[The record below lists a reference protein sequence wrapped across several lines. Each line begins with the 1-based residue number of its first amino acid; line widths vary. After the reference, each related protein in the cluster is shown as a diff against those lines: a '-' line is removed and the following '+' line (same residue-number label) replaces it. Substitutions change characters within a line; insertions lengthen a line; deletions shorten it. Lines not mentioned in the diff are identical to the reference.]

1 MHDMPEPFRQLGA
14 DQLRATGL
22 GAAKSAST
30 RQLVGDQSLRH
41 AHWGVG
47 ERDGWLVKDPWFR
60 VPFALAVVAM
70 LAALYAIF
78 IYAPTER
85 VMGDVQ
91 RIFYVHVSLAWLSYL
106 AFFVVFVCS
115 IVYLWRR
122 DERWDAV
129 ARASAEIGV
138 ALTTLFIM
146 SGALWGRPV
155 WGTWWTWDARLTT
168 TAILWF
174 IYVAYLMLRAYVP
187 EVPRAARYAAVLG
200 IVGFLDVPIIHMSV
214 VWWRTLHPEPTV
226 ARLEGTPLL
235 PPEMLAT
242 LVVTSVAFGLLYLAL
257 MIVRVRL
264 ERLKDEVRYLQQA
277 LSLRGE

>member
-1 MHDMPEPFRQLGA
+1 MRQMPERAEEYRANEPWFRI
-14 DQLRATGL
+14 
-22 GAAKSAST
+22 S
-30 RQLVGDQSLRH
+30 
-41 AHWGVG
+41 VG
-47 ERDGWLVKDPWFR
+47 EREGWLVADPWFR
-60 VPFALAVVAM
+60 VPFALSIAAM
-70 LAALYAIF
+70 IAALYAIF
-78 IYAPTER
+78 VYAPPER

-91 RIFYVHVSLAWLSYL
+91 RIMYAHVSLAWLSYL

-138 ALTTLFIM
+138 VLTTLFII

-155 WGTWWTWDARLTT
+155 WGTWWTWDPRLTT

-200 IVGFLDVPIIHMSV
+200 IVGFLDVPIVHMSV
-214 VWWRTLHPEPTV
+214 TWWRALHPEPTV
-226 ARLEGTPLL
+226 VRPDGPLM
-235 PPEMLAT
+235 PTEMVITLA
-242 LVVTSVAFGLLYLAL
+242 LASLAFGLLYLTL
-257 MIVRVRL
+257 MVVRVRL
-264 ERLKDEVRYLQQA
+264 ERLKDEVRYLQQE

>member
-1 MHDMPEPFRQLGA
+1 MDEQIALGGA
-14 DQLRATGL
+14 
-22 GAAKSAST
+22 AAKSRQESSRPRDSVLST
-30 RQLVGDQSLRH
+30 QYSVLNILIGLT
-41 AHWGVG
+41 
-47 ERDGWLVKDPWFR
+47 
-60 VPFALAVVAM
+60 ALAMVIAS
-70 LAALYAIF
+70 YAIF
-78 IYAPTER
+78 VYAPTER
-85 VMGDVQ
+85 VMGHVQ

-106 AFFVVFVCS
+106 AFLVVFVCS
-115 IVYLWRR
+115 VVYLWRR

-138 ALTTLFIM
+138 VFTTLFII

-187 EVPRAARYAAVLG
+187 DLPRAARYAAVLG
-200 IVGFLDVPIIHMSV
+200 IVGFVDVPIIHMSV

-226 ARLEGTPLL
+226 ARLDGADLL
-235 PPEMLAT
+235 PPEMRVT
-242 LVVTSVAFGLLYLAL
+242 LLIASVAFGLLYVTL
-257 MIVRVRL
+257 MVVRVRL
-264 ERLKDEVRYLQQA
+264 ERAKDEVRYLQQA

>member
-1 MHDMPEPFRQLGA
+1 MSNAIPQ
-14 DQLRATGL
+14 RASPV
-22 GAAKSAST
+22 AAAAEAPAAGS
-30 RQLVGDQSLRH
+30 
-41 AHWGVG
+41 
-47 ERDGWLVKDPWFR
+47 
-60 VPFALAVVAM
+60 LAVGPAWFTALLGITAATMV
-70 LAALYAIF
+70 AALYAIF
-78 IYAPTER
+78 VWAPRER

-138 ALTTLFIM
+138 ILTTLFIL

-187 EVPRAARYAAVLG
+187 DVPRAARYAAVLG
-200 IVGFLDVPIIHMSV
+200 IVGFVDVPIIHMSV

-226 ARLEGTPLL
+226 ARLEGSPLL

-242 LVVTSVAFGLLYLAL
+242 LALTSVAFGLLYLVL

>member
-1 MHDMPEPFRQLGA
+1 MSETAERAGQRA
-14 DQLRATGL
+14 DRMSDSPLAV
-22 GAAKSAST
+22 AANST
-30 RQLVGDQSLRH
+30 TRLPVGDERQSYPRYS
-41 AHWGVG
+41 GSQ
-47 ERDGWLVKDPWFR
+47 RDGWLLADPRFCIL
-60 VPFALAVVAM
+60 FGLSVVAM
-70 LAALYAIF
+70 IAALYAVF
-78 IYAPTER
+78 VFAPPER

-91 RIFYVHVSLAWLSYL
+91 RIMYVHVSLAWLSYL

-129 ARASAEIGV
+129 ARASAEVGV
-138 ALTTLFIM
+138 VLTTLFIV

-155 WGTWWTWDARLTT
+155 WGTWWTWDPRLTT

-200 IVGFLDVPIIHMSV
+200 IVGFLDVPIVHMSV
-214 VWWRTLHPEPTV
+214 TWWRALHPEPTV
-226 ARLEGTPLL
+226 VRPEGPLM
-235 PPEMLAT
+235 PPQMVTT
-242 LVVTSVAFGLLYLAL
+242 LVLASLAFGLLYLTL
-257 MIVRVRL
+257 MVVRVRL
-264 ERLKDEVRYLQQA
+264 ERLKDEVRYLQQE

>member
-1 MHDMPEPFRQLGA
+1 MSMYEEAKPSSSVSGL
-14 DQLRATGL
+14 LRPGRAER
-22 GAAKSAST
+22 ASP
-30 RQLVGDQSLRH
+30 RH
-41 AHWGVG
+41 AGLRG
-47 ERDGWLVKDPWFR
+47 DLWFR
-60 VPFALAVVAM
+60 IPFALTVVAM
-70 LAALYAIF
+70 IAALYAIF
-78 IYAPTER
+78 VYAPPER

-91 RIFYVHVSLAWLSYL
+91 RIMYVHVSLAWLSYL

-115 IVYLWRR
+115 IAYLWRR

-138 ALTTLFIM
+138 VLTTVFMI

-155 WGTWWTWDARLTT
+155 WGTWWTWDPRLTT

-200 IVGFLDVPIIHMSV
+200 IVGFIDVPIVHMSV
-214 VWWRTLHPEPTV
+214 TWWRALHPEPTV
-226 ARLEGTPLL
+226 ARLEGPLM
-235 PPEMLAT
+235 PPEMVLT
-242 LVVTSVAFGLLYLAL
+242 LVLASVAFGLLYLTL
-257 MIVRVRL
+257 MVVRVRL
-264 ERLKDEVRYLQQA
+264 ERLKDEVRYLQQG

>member
-1 MHDMPEPFRQLGA
+1 MSMYEEAKTAAGLSELLRPGRDENAERSRGALG
-14 DQLRATGL
+14 D
-22 GAAKSAST
+22 
-30 RQLVGDQSLRH
+30 
-41 AHWGVG
+41 
-47 ERDGWLVKDPWFR
+47 DPWFR
-60 VPFALAVVAM
+60 IPFMLTVMAM
-70 LAALYAIF
+70 VAALYAIF
-78 IYAPTER
+78 VYAPPER

-91 RIFYVHVSLAWLSYL
+91 RIMYVHVSLAWLSYL

-138 ALTTLFIM
+138 VLTTVFMI

-155 WGTWWTWDARLTT
+155 WGTWWTWDPRLTT

-200 IVGFLDVPIIHMSV
+200 IVGFIDVPIVHMSV
-214 VWWRTLHPEPTV
+214 TWWRALHPEPSV
-226 ARLEGTPLL
+226 ARPEGPLM
-235 PPEMLAT
+235 PPEMVLTLA
-242 LVVTSVAFGLLYLAL
+242 LASLAFGLLYLTF
-257 MIVRVRL
+257 MVVRVRL
-264 ERLKDEVRYLQQA
+264 ERLKDEVRYLQQE

>member
-1 MHDMPEPFRQLGA
+1 MDLYQRVE
-14 DQLRATGL
+14 TT
-22 GAAKSAST
+22 AALSETAQRRRDLARGS
-30 RQLVGDQSLRH
+30 G
-41 AHWGVG
+41 
-47 ERDGWLVKDPWFR
+47 DGWLVSDPWFR
-60 VPFALAVVAM
+60 IPFLLTVVAM
-70 LAALYAIF
+70 VAALYAIF
-78 IYAPTER
+78 VYAPPER

-91 RIFYVHVSLAWLSYL
+91 RIMYVHVSLAWLSYL
-106 AFFVVFVCS
+106 AFLVVFVCS
-115 IVYLWRR
+115 IAYLWRR

-138 ALTTLFIM
+138 VLTTIFII

-155 WGTWWTWDARLTT
+155 WGTWWTWDPRLTT

-214 VWWRTLHPEPTV
+214 TWWRALHPEPTV
-226 ARLEGTPLL
+226 VRPEGPLM
-235 PPEMLAT
+235 PAEMVLTLA
-242 LVVTSVAFGLLYLAL
+242 LASLAFGLLYLTL
-257 MIVRVRL
+257 MVVRVRL
-264 ERLKDEVRYLQQA
+264 ERLKDEVRYLQQE

>member
-1 MHDMPEPFRQLGA
+1 MKEPLALADSRPSPVAAPTPSRWEALRALDPPLRLVLGA
-14 DQLRATGL
+14 L
-22 GAAKSAST
+22 
-30 RQLVGDQSLRH
+30 LVTM
-41 AHWGVG
+41 V
-47 ERDGWLVKDPWFR
+47 
-60 VPFALAVVAM
+60 
-70 LAALYAIF
+70 AALYAIF
-78 IYAPTER
+78 VWAPTER
-85 VMGDVQ
+85 TMGHVQ

-115 IVYLWRR
+115 LGYLWRR
-122 DERWDAV
+122 DERWDAL

-138 ALTTLFIM
+138 VFTSLFIL

-200 IVGFLDVPIIHMSV
+200 IVGFVDVPIVHMSV
-214 VWWRTLHPEPTV
+214 TWWRALHPEPTV
-226 ARLEGTPLL
+226 ARLDSSPLL

-242 LVVTSVAFGLLYLAL
+242 LVVASVAFGLL
-257 MIVRVRL
+257 
-264 ERLKDEVRYLQQA
+264 
-277 LSLRGE
+277 

>member
-1 MHDMPEPFRQLGA
+1 VLAPGA
-14 DQLRATGL
+14 RGTQF
-22 GAAKSAST
+22 
-30 RQLVGDQSLRH
+30 LV
-41 AHWGVG
+41 
-47 ERDGWLVKDPWFR
+47 
-60 VPFALAVVAM
+60 ALTALAM

-78 IYAPTER
+78 VYAPTER
-85 VMGDVQ
+85 VMGHIQ

-106 AFFVVFVCS
+106 AFLVVFVAS

-138 ALTTLFIM
+138 VFTTLFIL

-168 TAILWF
+168 TAIMWF

-187 EVPRAARYAAVLG
+187 DVTRAARYAAVLG

-226 ARLEGTPLL
+226 ARLEGSPLL

-242 LVVTSVAFGLLYLAL
+242 LVVASVAFGLLYLTL
-257 MIVRVRL
+257 MVLRVRL
-264 ERLKDEVRYLQQA
+264 ERARDAVRHLQQT

>member
-1 MHDMPEPFRQLGA
+1 MDEPLTIAQRGAAASDVAAPIPSDPARNAQHSALALDWPLRLVLGA
-14 DQLRATGL
+14 L
-22 GAAKSAST
+22 G
-30 RQLVGDQSLRH
+30 
-41 AHWGVG
+41 
-47 ERDGWLVKDPWFR
+47 
-60 VPFALAVVAM
+60 VAM

-78 IYAPTER
+78 VWAPTER
-85 VMGDVQ
+85 VMGHVQ

-115 IVYLWRR
+115 IVYLWWR

-138 ALTTLFIM
+138 VFTTLFIV

-187 EVPRAARYAAVLG
+187 DLPRAARYAAVLG
-200 IVGFLDVPIIHMSV
+200 IVGFLDVPIIHLSV
-214 VWWRTLHPEPTV
+214 QWWRTLHPEPTV
-226 ARLEGTPLL
+226 VRPGDSPQL
-235 PPEMLAT
+235 PPEMLVT
-242 LVVTSVAFGLLYLAL
+242 LVLAGVAFGLLYLAL
-257 MIVRVRL
+257 MIVRTRL
-264 ERLKDEVRYLQQA
+264 ERLKDEVRYLEQQ
-277 LSLRGE
+277 LSLQGE

>member
-1 MHDMPEPFRQLGA
+1 MSTYEEA
-14 DQLRATGL
+14 KAVAGL
-22 GAAKSAST
+22 SNSCAPT
-30 RQLVGDQSLRH
+30 GDQVRQ
-41 AHWGVG
+41 
-47 ERDGWLVKDPWFR
+47 EPRWLAGDPWFR
-60 VPFALAVVAM
+60 LLFVLTGLAM

-78 IYAPTER
+78 LYAPAER

-91 RIFYVHVSLAWLSYL
+91 RIMYVHVSLAWLSYL

-115 IVYLWRR
+115 IVYLRRR

-138 ALTTLFIM
+138 VLTTLFII

-155 WGTWWTWDARLTT
+155 WGTWWTWDPRLTT

-200 IVGFLDVPIIHMSV
+200 IVGFLDVPIVHMSV
-214 VWWRTLHPEPTV
+214 TWWRALHPEPTV
-226 ARLEGTPLL
+226 VRPEGPLM
-235 PPEMLAT
+235 PPEMVITLVLAT
-242 LVVTSVAFGLLYLAL
+242 VAFTLLYVTL
-257 MIVRVRL
+257 MVLKVRL

>member
-1 MHDMPEPFRQLGA
+1 MDEPLVLHEPAARSVGSRAAAPAEDRTLRLLLG
-14 DQLRATGL
+14 L
-22 GAAKSAST
+22 AA
-30 RQLVGDQSLRH
+30 
-41 AHWGVG
+41 
-47 ERDGWLVKDPWFR
+47 
-60 VPFALAVVAM
+60 VAM
-70 LAALYAIF
+70 VVALYAIF
-78 IYAPTER
+78 VYAPTER
-85 VMGDVQ
+85 VMGHVQ

-115 IVYLWRR
+115 VGYLWRR

-138 ALTTLFIM
+138 VFTTLFIL

-187 EVPRAARYAAVLG
+187 DASRAARYAAVLG

-226 ARLEGTPLL
+226 ARLDSGPAA
-235 PPEMLAT
+235 PPEMVITLA
-242 LVVTSVAFGLLYLAL
+242 LASLAFGLLYLVL

-264 ERLKDEVRYLQQA
+264 ERLKDEVRQLEQA